1 MVSKFDRIFMLSPNS
16 LAYRC
21 RMGVGKIMVPRP
33 FALYSI
39 TTACHWMAWPAHT
52 RTKNKDKAQ
61 FVCIIV
67 YHWVRERFFFCFF
80 LFFSWY
86 RMSDYKRHVLC
97 MNEVYVYGNLIQK
110 RKKKVWLELLIE
122 LENYTAG
129 TSCVW
134 YIAMPAFIKLN
145 VVWPPFRQAIQCWFS
160 SFRNHHH
167 YSFSIFVSCYCSIIK
182 LNDDGWWMV
191 AIIVTSLICET
202 NIL

>member
-110 RKKKVWLELLIE
+110 RKKKKCGWNCWSSLRIILLELVVCDILQCQHSSNWM
-122 LENYTAG
+122 LFG
-129 TSCVW
+129 HHFV
-134 YIAMPAFIKLN
+134 KLFS
-145 VVWPPFRQAIQCWFS
+145 VGFHHFATTTIIPFPF
-160 SFRNHHH
+160 
-167 YSFSIFVSCYCSIIK
+167 
-182 LNDDGWWMV
+182 L
-191 AIIVTSLICET
+191 
-202 NIL
+202 